1 MPIRTNARRRARFS
15 TRIRQVGVD
24 VTGARLGESD
34 GSSSI
39 AGSLWYRALRLLAST
54 HEHVPYV
61 YLVLSDIRSL
71 RFFDLGVDHAD
82 DAWNI
87 SARSVYTPATH
98 RPTDWQELEHQR
110 RICNGGLSCFP
121 SVPAQVGRARPPG
134 TRPLQSDLSRTR
146 DSTSTT
152 RGRVCPVR
160 FLNRDPDRGDI
171 KATFQ

>member
-87 SARSVYTPATH
+87 SARSLYTPATH
-98 RPTDWQELEHQR
+98 RPTDWPK
-110 RICNGGLSCFP
+110 CS
-121 SVPAQVGRARPPG
+121 
-134 TRPLQSDLSRTR
+134 
-146 DSTSTT
+146 STSGGYATA
-152 RGRVCPVR
+152 GSRVSIRAGPSGSCTSAG
-160 FLNRDPDRGDI
+160 N
-171 KATFQ
+171 KALAIRPQQNSRLDVNNSWQGMSSTALES